1 MDFMG
6 ALPKL
11 TKETRGKDFNIIMI
25 IVNRLTKY
33 AYFKPIIT
41 NIIIPET
48 AKIFIEKIITQYRQ
62 PDRITLDQD
71 KLFMSKFWKALIE

>member
-25 IVNRLTKY
+25 MVNRLTKY
-33 AYFKPIIT
+33 AYFEPII
-41 NIIIPET
+41 IDIMVPET
-48 AKIFIEKIITQYRQ
+48 VKIFIEKIIVQHG
-62 PDRITLDQD
+62 
-71 KLFMSKFWKALIE
+71 